1 MSDELRALCTAA
13 ILAHNAAHEGE
24 FLDCRE
30 RECEELRID
39 LVECVRMELLLAALR
54 DGRLAA

>member
-13 ILAHNAAHEGE
+13 ILAHNTAHEGE
-24 FLDCRE
+24 FLDCADAD
-30 RECEELRID
+30 CEELRID
-39 LVECVRMELLLAALR
+39 LLECVRMELLLAALR